1 MSNFIPLHSLRK
13 GELLLL
19 ATVILLDLVLSLA
32 DLRRF
37 VDILFIEGMA
47 AIIIGSFL
55 VALSMKP
62 SVTIPPAKGDSE
74 LTNIIPETQIRYKA
88 LGTRIVIV
96 GIVLLLSAV
105 LIGEVWV
112 RRLALPRG
120 IT

>member
-1 MSNFIPLHSLRK
+1 MSNFIPIHTLRK
-13 GELLLL
+13 GELLF
-19 ATVILLDLVLSLA
+19 ATAILLDLIFSLA

-37 VDILFIEGMA
+37 VDLLFIEGMA

-62 SVTIPPAKGDSE
+62 SVTMPPVKRDSE
-74 LTNIIPETQIRYKA
+74 LINMNPETPIRYKT
-88 LGTRIVIV
+88 LGTRILIV

-105 LIGEVWV
+105 LIGEIWV

-120 IT
+120 TI